1 MGLKFPNW
9 LPIAISFNNFSHC
22 RITIWKDAEMF
33 AAYAICTRIIASAYT
48 LELREARRRMSSIL
62 AVVKEVKDGIES
74 KSLAIGDRC
83 HRRHCASH
91 RKEDEERKTVCGQLR
106 ALRGRMCKLDR
117 GFAILQPFRFLSA
130 RSLPRYDSRHGSRER
145 IENLSIDVVRLYR
158 RRIQVKV
165 QSQNRTS

>member
-74 KSLAIGDRC
+74 KSLATDVIVGTVR
-83 HRRHCASH
+83 HIARRMKKEKPSVDSFVLFVDECANLIEDSQFSNPSDSCPH
-91 RKEDEERKTVCGQLR
+91 DHFRDTILGMEVGKELKTSLLMSSDSIAAVFKSKSSRK
-106 ALRGRMCKLDR
+106 
-117 GFAILQPFRFLSA
+117 
-130 RSLPRYDSRHGSRER
+130 
-145 IENLSIDVVRLYR
+145 IEHPD
-158 RRIQVKV
+158 
-165 QSQNRTS
+165 